1 MEKKTYPSGV
11 ITPELGSTNWYSDY
25 DTNSSLLDS
34 NITKTNNLDSKV
46 KELETSYTNVE
57 TSLTSLSAVAK
68 SGDYNDLS
76 NKPESIALAE
86 KAVADGDNNVI
97 TKTYA
102 TKKEVVTSL
111 EPYIKK
117 TELADVATSGSYT
130 DLSDKPTTIAHADRA
145 TADNNGDVITVTY
158 AKKTEIPNLDGYALS
173 KDISK
178 VGKTNNYK
186 DLDNLPKIPSLDG
199 YVTNVELSPV
209 AKSGDYNDL
218 SNTPEPV
225 DLTPYATKKELGF
238 KADDANVV
246 HKSGTETIAG
256 TKTFSSQ
263 IKGNITGTSS
273 DVVVGSDTATA
284 RGYLVDNVL
293 PKYTWEEGSQAIAGR
308 VPLITDFNNLTKP
321 GVYHVIFC
329 LNDGFVYEEK
339 EYKESLN
346 RPSIPNITTG
356 FRDGILEIK
365 ETTTTYDV
373 SSYHRL
379 TQKITLLSGNSNYSF
394 NGRTYQRVCLNTS
407 NNVWTAW
414 KRVAIDEE
422 VVHTSGAETIAGTKT
437 FSGEVQT
444 NTIKAVG
451 GGANITLTPPDN
463 GGFAIR
469 AFNGTTNK
477 EFVGYPSGML
487 AWDNNEILTRVNGV
501 TLGTEQTIS
510 GVKTFSDVTYY
521 NKELRYRDTKYD
533 WTDTSLE
540 TWCDAG
546 HVVWSDKT
554 GNRRMHELVGTKG
567 GVWRKAY
574 YINEYQYFGVDSNRN
589 IAYSGTTFTWNSA
602 NILTDNNQIMVLKN
616 LTGALIAPGAVIDCG
631 TGNGLLAGWY
641 MEPSGSWALASNKIT
656 GKWKNASIY
665 TVGGEHSTIF
675 VKVG

>member
-1 MEKKTYPSGV
+1 MANKTYPSGV

-34 NITKTNNLDSKV
+34 NITKTNSLDSKV
-46 KELETSYTNVE
+46 KELKTSYTNVE

-102 TKKEVVTSL
+102 TKVEVVTSL

-186 DLDNLPKIPSLDG
+186 DLDNLPTIPSLDG
-199 YVTNVELSPV
+199 YVTDVELSPV

-225 DLTPYATKKELGF
+225 DLTPYATKSELGS

-246 HKSGTETIAG
+246 HKSGTETIVG
-256 TKTFSSQ
+256 TKTFS
-263 IKGNITGTSS
+263 N
-273 DVVVGSDTATA
+273 
-284 RGYLVDNVL
+284 
-293 PKYTWEEGSQAIAGR
+293 
-308 VPLITDFNNLTKP
+308 
-321 GVYHVIFC
+321 
-329 LNDGFVYEEK
+329 
-339 EYKESLN
+339 
-346 RPSIPNITTG
+346 
-356 FRDGILEIK
+356 
-365 ETTTTYDV
+365 
-373 SSYHRL
+373 
-379 TQKITLLSGNSNYSF
+379 
-394 NGRTYQRVCLNTS
+394 
-407 NNVWTAW
+407 
-414 KRVAIDEE
+414 
-422 VVHTSGAETIAGTKT
+422 
-437 FSGEVQT
+437 
-444 NTIKAVG
+444 
-451 GGANITLTPPDN
+451 
-463 GGFAIR
+463 
-469 AFNGTTNK
+469 
-477 EFVGYPSGML
+477 
-487 AWDNNEILTRVNGV
+487 
-501 TLGTEQTIS
+501 
-510 GVKTFSDVTYY
+510 VTYL
-521 NKELRYRDTKYD
+521 NKELRYKDTKYD
-533 WTDTSLE
+533 WTDTSLD

-554 GNRRMHELVGTKG
+554 GNRRMHELIGAKG
-567 GVWRKAY
+567 GVWRKAC
-574 YINEYQYFGVDSNRN
+574 YINEYQYFGVTSNRN
-589 IAYSGTTFTWNSA
+589 ISYGGTTFTWNGA

-616 LTGALIAPGAVIDCG
+616 LTGNRIASGAVIDCG

-641 MEPSGSWALASNKIT
+641 IDATGGWALDSNNKIT
-656 GKWKNASIY
+656 GKWKNVSIY
-665 TVGGEHSTIF
+665 NIGSGHSAMF
-675 VKVG
+675 VKVE